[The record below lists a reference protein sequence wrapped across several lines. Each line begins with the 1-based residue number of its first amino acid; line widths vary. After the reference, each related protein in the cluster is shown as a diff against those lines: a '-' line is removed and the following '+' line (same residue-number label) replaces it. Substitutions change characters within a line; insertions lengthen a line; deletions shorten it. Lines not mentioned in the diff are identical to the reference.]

1 MSQRAPILAASDASH
16 PPQARWRLRLLGAVE
31 LLDHQQHPQRLPTRA
46 ATLLLARLAM
56 APQRQHP
63 REELV
68 ELLWPGVDNE
78 TGRNRLRQAL
88 SVLRSLLEPV
98 RPLPPGAPAPAGAA
112 SSPAPAGA
120 AWSPASTG
128 AAPAPVLHAD
138 RRAVW
143 LAAHAVACDVAA
155 FEQALDQ
162 GRSSECLRLYQG
174 ELLPGHFDEWVLQE
188 RAHLAARAEALALRQ
203 PPAKTTAG
211 AAPPPPALFEARL
224 PRYLTRLIGFEGAGA
239 ALAAAV
245 AQQRLVVLRGPGGA
259 GKTRLAVEVA
269 RALAE
274 RAQGQMGR
282 MIQTLP
288 TAVAFDL
295 VAFVPL
301 ASCSNRHQMLDTVL
315 HTLQQGGAADAS
327 AATLQVVRS
336 LVGRRVLLVLDNF
349 EQLVEVGRQDLAR
362 WLSELPDL
370 HLLVTSRRVLGQ
382 DGETEQVLP
391 ALPLPQAS
399 ASLADNAMNP
409 ALALFVDRA
418 QAARADF
425 QLGPN
430 NHAQVAELVR
440 ALHGLPLAIEL
451 AAARLRSLGLNDLLS
466 MLLASAAH
474 PGGQALTLLTRSAS
488 RSPDD
493 ARHASMLHV
502 LQWSWQQLSGA
513 EQTLLVGL
521 SACESGAS
529 LALLSHLCAVGDAA
543 PSLTGAA
550 LLVDALVAA
559 SVAYTSTDLH
569 GSHRYAVFEP
579 MREFVFMQLGPAGVA
594 ALQARHA
601 RAVAAWA
608 GAQRERAAL
617 PAVRSDWANLLRA
630 LATGAQAALDQ
641 TGALTALDQTGALT
655 APGQTGAQ
663 AAPGPSGAQPAPPQ
677 ASAEQAIDTALSL
690 RQALEDLLLPPSAL
704 DHLRRAASAAP
715 MHRTGWIQAL
725 LAVHSFEGGQRQMA
739 AQHATAALAA
749 PVPAQERAHVLRCV
763 ARVRLRLGDEL
774 SEVLTLADQ
783 AVSLAR
789 QHGQM
794 VELCSA
800 LTTRGVLLLR
810 RDHDRQAD
818 LQRAQ
823 ELLALWREH
832 GPPERVAAGL
842 LGMALSLG
850 FLHRVPEQLVL
861 LDEARALATQ
871 RGQHRLLAFTTS
883 VTGYALA
890 DLRRYAESAVCYR
903 QCLQMTWDS
912 ASWREWFYALWNL
925 PRTLAHLRQSEP
937 AAQLMG
943 FAQAFYAQRFG
954 QLGVEDLPEAR
965 RTRRLVAA
973 QVGALRTAQL
983 WNQGAQLSMA
993 EAMSLALAQV
1003 PQA

>member
-1 MSQRAPILAASDASH
+1 MSWQVARAGLDNGAAMSLRAPTLATSDAGRPT
-16 PPQARWRLRLLGAVE
+16 PPPWRLRLLGAVE
-31 LLDHQQHPQRLPTRA
+31 LLDHQLHPQRLPTRA

-88 SVLRSLLEPV
+88 SVLRSLLEPAQPS
-98 RPLPPGAPAPAGAA
+98 PLDAPAP
-112 SSPAPAGA
+112 
-120 AWSPASTG
+120 
-128 AAPAPVLHAD
+128 PVLHAD

-143 LAAHAVACDVAA
+143 LASQTVACDVAA
-155 FEQALDQ
+155 FEQALAQ
-162 GRSSECLRLYQG
+162 GRNDECLRLYQG
-174 ELLPGHFDEWVLQE
+174 ELLPGHFDEWVLEQ

-203 PPAKTTAG
+203 APAS
-211 AAPPPPALFEARL
+211 AAARQVPSAASLSEARL
-224 PRYLTRLIGFEGAGA
+224 PRYLTRLIGFEAAGA

-274 RAQGQMGR
+274 RAQGQMGHA
-282 MIQTLP
+282 LP

-301 ASCSNRHQMLDTVL
+301 ASCGTRQQMLDTVL
-315 HTLQQGGAADAS
+315 HTLQQAGAADAS
-327 AATLQVVRS
+327 AATQQVVRS
-336 LVGRRVLLVLDNF
+336 LAGRRVLLVLDNF
-349 EQLVEVGRQDLAR
+349 EQLVEAGRQDLAR
-362 WLSELPDL
+362 WLSDLPDL

-382 DGETEQVLP
+382 DGETEQLLP
-391 ALPLPQAS
+391 ALPLPQPG
-399 ASLADNAMNP
+399 ASLAEDAMNP

-425 QLGPN
+425 QLGPH

-474 PGGQALTLLTRSAS
+474 PSGQALALLVRSGTRG
-488 RSPDD
+488 PDD
-493 ARHASMLHV
+493 ARHASMLQV
-502 LQWSWQQLSGA
+502 LQWSWQQLSGD
-513 EQTLLVGL
+513 EQNLLAGL
-521 SACESGAS
+521 AACEGGAS
-529 LALLSHLCAVGDAA
+529 LMLLSQLCTAGLASVASMAA
-543 PSLTGAA
+543 PSLADAA
-550 LLVDALVAA
+550 LLADALVAA
-559 SVAYTSTDLH
+559 SVAYTSTDAH
-569 GSHRYAVFEP
+569 GSHRYAAFEP
-579 MREFVFMQLGPAGVA
+579 MREFVFMQMGQPGVA
-594 ALQARHA
+594 TLRLRHA

-608 GAQRERAAL
+608 ASQGERAAL
-617 PAVRSDWANLLRA
+617 PAVRSEWANLLRA
-630 LATGAQAALDQ
+630 LATGVPLALPPADPEADADAQ
-641 TGALTALDQTGALT
+641 T
-655 APGQTGAQ
+655 Q
-663 AAPGPSGAQPAPPQ
+663 AN
-677 ASAEQAIDTALSL
+677 AEQAINTALSL

-704 DHLRRAASAAP
+704 DHLRAAANAAP
-715 MHRTGWIQAL
+715 AHRPGWIQAL
-725 LAVHSFEGGQRQMA
+725 LAVHSFEGGQRQAA
-739 AQHATAALAA
+739 AQHAAAALAA
-749 PVPAQERAHVLRCV
+749 PTPEPERAHVLRCV
-763 ARVRLRLGDEL
+763 ARVRMRLGDEL
-774 SEVLTLADQ
+774 APVLALADQ
-783 AVSLAR
+783 AIALAR

-800 LTTRGVLLLR
+800 LTTHGVLLLR

-823 ELLALWREH
+823 QLLALWREH

-842 LGMALSLG
+842 LGVALSLG
-850 FLHRVPEQLVL
+850 FLHRVPEQLLL

-925 PRTLAHLRQSEP
+925 PRTLAHLRQPEP

-954 QLGVEDLPEAR
+954 QLGAEDLPEAR
-965 RTRRLVAA
+965 RTRRLVVA
-973 QVGALRTAQL
+973 QLGAERTAQL
-983 WNQGAQLSMA
+983 WHQGAQLGMA
-993 EAMSLALAQV
+993 EAMRLALDPV
-1003 PQA
+1003 PPA

>member
-1 MSQRAPILAASDASH
+1 MSQRSPTLATSDAIPA
-16 PPQARWRLRLLGAVE
+16 PPARWRLRLLGAVE

-88 SVLRSLLEPV
+88 SVLRSLLEPNQ
-98 RPLPPGAPAPAGAA
+98 PLPVDA
-112 SSPAPAGA
+112 
-120 AWSPASTG
+120 PASTG
-128 AAPAPVLHAD
+128 AATRPATAGGPPPAVLHAD

-143 LAAHAVACDVAA
+143 LANHAVACDVAA
-155 FEQALDQ
+155 FEQAQAQ
-162 GRSSECLRLYQG
+162 GRSDECLRLYQG
-174 ELLPGHFDEWVLQE
+174 ELLPGHFDEWVLEQ

-203 PPAKTTAG
+203 PPANATPGPTP
-211 AAPPPPALFEARL
+211 APPSPSEARL
-224 PRYLTRLIGFEGAGA
+224 PRYLTRLIGFEAAGA

-245 AQQRLVVLRGPGGA
+245 APQRLVVLRGPGGA

-274 RAQGQMGR
+274 RAQGQMG
-282 MIQTLP
+282 QALP

-301 ASCSNRHQMLDTVL
+301 ASCSNRQQMLDTVL
-315 HTLQQGGAADAS
+315 HTLQQASAADAN
-327 AATLQVVRS
+327 AATQQVVRS
-336 LVGRRVLLVLDNF
+336 LAGRRVLLVLDNF
-349 EQLVEVGRQDLAR
+349 EQLVEAGRQDLAR
-362 WLSELPDL
+362 WLSDLPDL
-370 HLLVTSRRVLGQ
+370 HLLVTSRRVLGL

-391 ALPLPQAS
+391 ALPLPQPG
-399 ASLADNAMNP
+399 ASLAEDAMNP

-418 QAARADF
+418 RAARADF

-466 MLLASAAH
+466 MLLASTAH
-474 PGGQALTLLTRSAS
+474 PCGQALTLLVRSGNRA
-488 RSPDD
+488 PDD
-493 ARHASMLHV
+493 ARHASMLQV

-513 EQTLLVGL
+513 EQTFLAGL
-521 SACESGAS
+521 AACEGGAA
-529 LALLSHLCAVGDAA
+529 LALLSHLCM
-543 PSLTGAA
+543 TGAA
-550 LLVDALVAA
+550 DPSLAQAALLADALVAA
-559 SVAYTSTDLH
+559 SVAYTSTDAQ
-569 GSHRYAVFEP
+569 GNHRFAVFEP
-579 MREFVFMQLGPAGVA
+579 MRELVFMQLGAPGVA
-594 ALQARHA
+594 ILRARHSQ
-601 RAVAAWA
+601 AVAAWA
-608 GAQRERAAL
+608 VEQGERAAL
-617 PAVRSDWANLLRA
+617 PAVRSEWANLLRA
-630 LATGAQAALDQ
+630 LATGAPL
-641 TGALTALDQTGALT
+641 
-655 APGQTGAQ
+655 
-663 AAPGPSGAQPAPPQ
+663 APPGAEPVADANAETQ
-677 ASAEQAIDTALSL
+677 ANAEQAINTALSL

-704 DHLRRAASAAP
+704 DHLRAAANAAP
-715 MHRTGWIQAL
+715 AHRTGWVQAL
-725 LAVHSFEGGQRQMA
+725 LAVHSFEGGQRQAA
-739 AQHATAALAA
+739 AQHAAAALAA
-749 PVPAQERAHVLRCV
+749 PTPAPEQAHVLRCV
-763 ARVRLRLGDEL
+763 ARVRMRLGDEL
-774 SEVLTLADQ
+774 APVLALADQ
-783 AVSLAR
+783 AIALAR

-800 LTTRGVLLLR
+800 LTTHGVLLLR

-823 ELLALWREH
+823 QLLALWRQH

-842 LGMALSLG
+842 LGVALSLG

-871 RGQHRLLAFTTS
+871 RGQQRLLAFTTS

-925 PRTLAHLRQSEP
+925 PRTLAHLRQPEP

-954 QLGVEDLPEAR
+954 QLGAEDLPEAR
-965 RTRRLVAA
+965 RTRRLVVA
-973 QVGALRTAQL
+973 QMGAERTAQL
-983 WNQGAQLSMA
+983 WNQGAQLPMA
-993 EAMSLALAQV
+993 DAMRLALNQV
-1003 PQA
+1003 PPA